1 MSTKKLH
8 LTYAVIYGNI
18 ISERRKG
25 WYRCKNYILDSDDY
39 FSAFI
44 AHKQP
49 ERGVYALF
57 LLMIFTEQG
66 AYALF

>member
-8 LTYAVIYGNI
+8 LTYTVIYGNI

-49 ERGVYALF
+49 ERG
-57 LLMIFTEQG
+57 

>member
-8 LTYAVIYGNI
+8 LTYTVIYGNI

-39 FSAFI
+39 FSALT

-57 LLMIFTEQG
+57 
-66 AYALF
+66 YS

>member
-8 LTYAVIYGNI
+8 LTYTVIYGNI

-57 LLMIFTEQG
+57 
-66 AYALF
+66 YS